1 MEEMLLRACV
11 VVFSVLY
18 IKDHTVYQE
27 QEENIFIDMQEREY
41 LLQKET
47 AKLEQEM
54 HQVTTGR
61 PHSNQEVSQ
70 SHRRLKNEE
79 GDDTDVQVENPPEHQ
94 MDVLHI
100 QGKTVPHPDTMP
112 SEVQRGVTEDVD
124 LPPGNGVQP
133 ELVKAF
139 ENEIKNIHVED
150 ISGHKKEPSH
160 NDQRTETP
168 NEAKTKAGQGNA
180 HSSSFDQ
187 VEGMLNQM
195 TSEDNPHRKVEKST
209 EDINEEQSTSSSQ
222 QSTENTYNWYLLK
235 ILSILSLIRFFK
247 KYITKSSQ
255 SPGTA
260 FPIKRKTTGRSTAM
274 FSEICIPDHQV
285 LNSFYDQCVKLPQST
300 RGRVCEFV
308 EGFVDE
314 LLEAARK
321 ASNKESD
328 MLIGDFIGVGS
339 VYELWATGKT
349 VVCDLYVP
357 ITAPRSHR
365 FDVELWKE
373 KDALLLGLGKIK
385 MVKAVTTSN
394 ICPCMNGNPNDE
406 DTLCLL
412 HPQSETS
419 KAGGNKAESSLCQ
432 ENTYLSKKQVVT
444 WFRTMIIKA
453 WGEISHKYE
462 LELRFHSRVAPG
474 ALRVRF
480 RSGQVILFNI
490 TPVVQVE
497 ASKVYLV
504 SFLSTNQNISDIDWP
519 ISFASYENALLQY
532 FSKTLPYKSCHIE
545 CLQILSFLHKQ
556 QTCLTGKCGLTNH
569 HLKSTLLHLLMY
581 NPTEWKHEQLM
592 CRLTDMLAFL
602 GQRLQEKELHHALVG
617 NVLVPK
623 DIGLP
628 KEFLTAKPTNLFFP
642 MVLDEEHYK
651 RTVHHFQELVKNAP
665 VLIQEYGS
673 IKSSLQRK

>member
-222 QSTENTYNWYLLK
+222 QSTENTYN
-235 ILSILSLIRFFK
+235 
-247 KYITKSSQ
+247 
-255 SPGTA
+255 
-260 FPIKRKTTGRSTAM
+260 
-274 FSEICIPDHQV
+274 
-285 LNSFYDQCVKLPQST
+285 
-300 RGRVCEFV
+300 
-308 EGFVDE
+308 
-314 LLEAARK
+314 
-321 ASNKESD
+321 
-328 MLIGDFIGVGS
+328 
-339 VYELWATGKT
+339 
-349 VVCDLYVP
+349 
-357 ITAPRSHR
+357 
-365 FDVELWKE
+365 
-373 KDALLLGLGKIK
+373 
-385 MVKAVTTSN
+385 
-394 ICPCMNGNPNDE
+394 
-406 DTLCLL
+406 
-412 HPQSETS
+412 
-419 KAGGNKAESSLCQ
+419 
-432 ENTYLSKKQVVT
+432 
-444 WFRTMIIKA
+444 
-453 WGEISHKYE
+453 
-462 LELRFHSRVAPG
+462 
-474 ALRVRF
+474 
-480 RSGQVILFNI
+480 
-490 TPVVQVE
+490 
-497 ASKVYLV
+497 
-504 SFLSTNQNISDIDWP
+504 
-519 ISFASYENALLQY
+519 
-532 FSKTLPYKSCHIE
+532 
-545 CLQILSFLHKQ
+545 
-556 QTCLTGKCGLTNH
+556 
-569 HLKSTLLHLLMY
+569 
-581 NPTEWKHEQLM
+581 
-592 CRLTDMLAFL
+592 
-602 GQRLQEKELHHALVG
+602 
-617 NVLVPK
+617 
-623 DIGLP
+623 
-628 KEFLTAKPTNLFFP
+628 
-642 MVLDEEHYK
+642 
-651 RTVHHFQELVKNAP
+651 
-665 VLIQEYGS
+665 
-673 IKSSLQRK
+673 